1 MKVKDL
7 IDKLLTLDPN
17 LDLVCYSEDESLLVE
32 GQNFKIMDIEN
43 IECIHAETLRDE
55 LRRPTLKIGKSE
67 DSVKLAILN
76 VISDF

>member
-7 IDKLLTLDPN
+7 IDKLSTLDPN

-32 GQNFKIMDIEN
+32 GQNFKIMEMESV
-43 IECIHAETLRDE
+43 ECIHAEKLRDE

-67 DSVKLAILN
+67 GSAKLAILN